1 MRLSFPALG
10 QIEENSSV
18 DRLAL
23 QQMRLLDK
31 KLTALIEVSLDS
43 HQRLLIFYAHGGQA
57 GAYLNDGESFRPASA
72 MDAISHWTGGAR
84 AVRVIPLP
92 DAAARA
98 AWMAAAST
106 PRERRQGSGEDSFSQ
121 FQQSWKRERI
131 NGLIEVI
138 AENAQG
144 FVMVRRG
151 EILASESSWISAT
164 GARSEPN
171 PSELKTTWEAFVLET
186 PPADTTQQCFTLRQ
200 AAHSW
205 SKAIFE
211 SYQNIAGEKFL
222 HVMLR
227 ELQSQVAPWKWN
239 IRVDQTGLADEHFF
253 PGANVTAQAYRAF
266 FMGIGAQTG
275 FAIGSYLAQ
284 RILNDMF
291 KELDHEERSALEEHR
306 LIPAAFSSE

>member
-1 MRLSFPALG
+1 MRLSFPTLG
-10 QIEENSSV
+10 QVEENSTV

-43 HQRLLIFYAHGGQA
+43 PQRLLIFYAHGGQA
-57 GAYLNDGESFRPASA
+57 GAYLNDGESFRPVSA
-72 MDAISHWTGGAR
+72 VETISHWTGGAR

-92 DAAARA
+92 DKAARA

-106 PRERRQGSGEDSFSQ
+106 PRDRRQGSGEASFSQ
-121 FQQSWKRERI
+121 FQQSWKRARI
-131 NGLIEVI
+131 DGLIEI
-138 AENAQG
+138 ISGNAQG
-144 FVMVRRG
+144 FVMLRQG
-151 EILASESSWISAT
+151 EIVDSESSWITAT
-164 GARSEPN
+164 GARSAPD

-186 PPADTTQQCFTLRQ
+186 PPADTTQQCFTLRR

-253 PGANVTAQAYRAF
+253 PGAAASAHAYRAL
-266 FMGIGAQTG
+266 FMGTGAQMG
-275 FAIGSYLAQ
+275 LAIGSYLAQ

-291 KELDHEERSALEEHR
+291 KELNDEERSMLEEHR
-306 LIPAAFSSE
+306 LIPAAFSE